1 MKLIT
6 KIVGATLGL
15 AMAVGVG
22 FAVASNNQ
30 KATMLDAAAATS
42 SASAPTNANYSYT
55 FASGDLPVA
64 GATKTFGGISWTY
77 SGDTHGNN
85 TYVGFDS
92 TKGVQL
98 GKGTAEY
105 GATTDMTL
113 TASVASFGNNKRVTK
128 MAIGLACASSGGY
141 SGSFS
146 NGDTISSSTTSVLYW
161 SSSAMNVTSG
171 NIVFTFKSTVSNKA
185 IYVKAI
191 YVWHEDS
198 GSSATQ
204 LDAPAPIY
212 SDGYVTWDDVENAS
226 SYDLSVDGG
235 AAIHNAESPYSV
247 SGLATPAVHTVNVT
261 AIGDGENYSDSPAGS
276 VTFALLNNAGT
287 NVDPYDVANARIAID
302 GEATVDDVYV
312 TGIVSRVDSFDGS
325 SSSITYWI
333 SDDGTTTNQFE
344 VYKGKG
350 ISGANFTS
358 INDVEVGASV
368 VVFGD
373 IKKYNTTYEFNANSE
388 LVSYDVRSVFENKQT
403 FSSLTYHY
411 SKTETETFNDELN
424 RALTDVSGTSYL
436 DWDDKTVNSGVVY
449 KGNSAGGNDSIQLRT
464 DKNTSGIVTTT
475 SSKIAKSLTVTWD
488 SHTDNARILQVFGK
502 NTAYSAATDLYDDN
516 NKGDLVAELAI
527 ANSDANKTLTY
538 EFETTYKYLGF
549 KSKSGAQYVASIE
562 IEWSDM
568 TINYTSATLRFG
580 AMVSASSWSKLEN
593 VVGYGVMISYEDLG
607 VYSIEEL
614 YRDAKTNENT
624 IDQAIDDLFDV
635 DGLETDDDG
644 VVEGKSFY
652 QPLSGKA
659 EGHPDSANAA
669 QKTDFGVEG
678 DYYIWYLNKNVAGKL
693 GIEYTA
699 VAYIR
704 TTTDL
709 IFLQDSVASAKSVA
723 AQKLETAG
731 NNAAGGSLK
740 YLAEI
745 A

>member
-15 AMAVGVG
+15 ALAVGVG
-22 FAVASNNQ
+22 FGVANNNKTAREVNATPGASPMTSVFNSKSFGVSSGDGWDSTTDGYALDASRGIQVSKGNSAVAVSKETYTNITNINV
-30 KATMLDAAAATS
+30 TGG
-42 SASAPTNANYSYT
+42 SASKGTGTISVKVGSGTAKSWTLAKGTADTGHDFPFSPAESGKVTLTVSADAGT
-55 FASGDLPVA
+55 ASIYCKNI
-64 GATKTFGGISWTY
+64 TITY
-77 SGDTHGNN
+77 SGGGTGTILDT
-85 TYVGFDS
+85 
-92 TKGVQL
+92 
-98 GKGTAEY
+98 
-105 GATTDMTL
+105 
-113 TASVASFGNNKRVTK
+113 
-128 MAIGLACASSGGY
+128 
-141 SGSFS
+141 
-146 NGDTISSSTTSVLYW
+146 
-161 SSSAMNVTSG
+161 
-171 NIVFTFKSTVSNKA
+171 
-185 IYVKAI
+185 
-191 YVWHEDS
+191 
-198 GSSATQ
+198 
-204 LDAPAPIY
+204 PAPSY
-212 SDGYVTWDDVENAS
+212 SDGNVTWEAVDNAI
-226 SYDLSVDGG
+226 SYDLSINGG
-235 AAIHNAESPYSV
+235 EAIHNAVSPYSTSSFAVPEGYTV
-247 SGLATPAVHTVNVT
+247 SVT
-261 AIGDGENYSDSPAGS
+261 AVGNGTTYLNSNPGS
-276 VTFALLNNAGT
+276 VKFALLNKAGT
-287 NVDPYDVANARIAID
+287 EVEPYDVANARAAID
-302 GEATVDDVYV
+302 GEATVNGVYV
-312 TGIVSRVDSFDGS
+312 TGIVSQVTSFNETYH
-325 SSSITYWI
+325 SITYWI

-344 VYKGKG
+344 VYGG
-350 ISGANFTS
+350 LSFDGDDFNS
-358 INDVEVGASV
+358 INDIEVGATV
-368 VVFGD
+368 VVYGNITKF
-373 IKKYNTTYEFNANSE
+373 NSTYEFSTNSE

-411 SKTETETFNDELN
+411 SKTETETFSDELN
-424 RALTDVSGTSYL
+424 RALTEVSGTTYT

-449 KGNSAGGNDSIQLRT
+449 KGNSAGGNDSIQFRSNNN
-464 DKNTSGIVTTT
+464 DSGIVTTT
-475 SSKIAKSLTVTWD
+475 SSKIAKSLTVTWE

-549 KSKSGAQYVASIE
+549 KSKSSAQYVASIE

-568 TINYTSATLRFG
+568 TIDYTSATLRFG
-580 AMVSASSWSKLEN
+580 AMVNASSWSKLEN

-693 GIEYTA
+693 GVEYTA

-723 AQKLETAG
+723 AQKL
-731 NNAAGGSLK
+731 
-740 YLAEI
+740 
-745 A
+745 